1 MSLPDQTVAK
11 TTASKP
17 TALKF
22 YLGEDDFDGQV
33 LVSLESF
40 LLFDNEMTHDLDQL
54 ERRWS
59 DYSTRNSKRRD
70 AWANWE
76 RI

>member
-1 MSLPDQTVAK
+1 MTDPAAAK
-11 TTASKP
+11 TAQP
-17 TALKF
+17 APLRF
-22 YLGEDDFDGQV
+22 YLGEDEFDGQ
-33 LVSLESF
+33 LMVSLESF
-40 LLFDNEMTHDLDQL
+40 LLFDNEITHGLDSL

-59 DYSTRNSKRRD
+59 DYSTNNSRRRD